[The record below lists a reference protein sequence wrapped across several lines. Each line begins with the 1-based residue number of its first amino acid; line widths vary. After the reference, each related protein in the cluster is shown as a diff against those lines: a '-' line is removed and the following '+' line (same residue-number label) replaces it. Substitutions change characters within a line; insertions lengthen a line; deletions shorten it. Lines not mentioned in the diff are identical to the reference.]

1 LGRQIWAKSDERKQT
16 KAETKMVTSNDHTV
30 EWNARP
36 ATRLRTH
43 DDHAA
48 LPSVVQLDCVMT
60 AERWHT
66 IMHDDARLTA
76 AECKAGWH
84 FCLEYDLFLCKVGE
98 MPGCDCASYT
108 LEAIAA
114 EKKEARVKRL
124 LKPKLYTA
132 MTH

>member
-1 LGRQIWAKSDERKQT
+1 
-16 KAETKMVTSNDHTV
+16 V

-36 ATRLRTH
+36 ATRLRAH

-66 IMHDDARLTA
+66 IMHDKALLTG

-108 LEAIAA
+108 PEAIAA
-114 EKKEARVKRL
+114 KETQVKRL
-124 LKPKLYTA
+124 LKTKLYAA
-132 MTH
+132 MTN

>member
-1 LGRQIWAKSDERKQT
+1 
-16 KAETKMVTSNDHTV
+16 
-30 EWNARP
+30 
-36 ATRLRTH
+36 
-43 DDHAA
+43 
-48 LPSVVQLDCVMT
+48 MT

-66 IMHDDARLTA
+66 IMHDDARLTG